1 MIAPQRRDE
10 HQLEIVEVRDHRGL
24 LVDRAVEQRHVEV
37 AAGHGLH
44 ERYTLVRLLGR
55 VRHNLIDSGGD
66 RVPSATSAC

>member
-1 MIAPQRRDE
+1 
-10 HQLEIVEVRDHRGL
+10 
-24 LVDRAVEQRHVEV
+24 V

>member
-1 MIAPQRRDE
+1 
-10 HQLEIVEVRDHRGL
+10 
-24 LVDRAVEQRHVEV
+24 AVEQRHVEV